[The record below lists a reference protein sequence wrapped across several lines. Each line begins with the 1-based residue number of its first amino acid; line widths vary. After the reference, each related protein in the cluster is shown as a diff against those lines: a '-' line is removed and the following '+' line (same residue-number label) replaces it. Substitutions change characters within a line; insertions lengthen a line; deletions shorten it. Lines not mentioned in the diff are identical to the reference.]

1 MKLSIIT
8 ISLNPGAS
16 LERTINSICS
26 QVYADIEWIIVDGGS
41 TDGTLEVYES
51 IRSSLTKFVSEPD
64 RGIADAMNKGLRM
77 AGGDAVLYM
86 NAGDEFANIEAVKN
100 IIANWD
106 FDSYD
111 WATGGGFFHNE
122 DGVLL
127 YERSVENETGESLVA
142 GGCRILHSA
151 TIIKRNVLIGAGGFS
166 DEFRSSMDYELWLRL
181 ICNNILPQILPFPIA
196 RFYLGGLSGDLL
208 KRYREDLKARRL
220 HGVSKVS
227 LELKFALIAL
237 LKKILKP
244 IGYLRI
250 IYFLKERFRV

>member
-16 LERTINSICS
+16 IERTINSICS
-26 QVYADIEWIIVDGGS
+26 QVYADIEWIVVDGGS
-41 TDGTLEVYES
+41 TDGTLKVYES
-51 IRSSLTKFVSEPD
+51 IRSNFTKFVSEPD
-64 RGIADAMNKGLRM
+64 RGIADAMNKGLKM
-77 AGGDAVLYM
+77 ASGDAVLYM
-86 NAGDEFANIEAVKN
+86 NAGDEFVDAEVVKN

-106 FDSYD
+106 FDSYE

-122 DGVLL
+122 EGGFL
-127 YERSVENETGESLVA
+127 YERSLANDSSESLVA
-142 GGCRILHSA
+142 GGCRILHAA
-151 TIIKRNVLIGAGGFS
+151 TIMKRSTLIGAGGFS
-166 DEFRSSMDYELWLRL
+166 DEFRSSIDYELWLRL
-181 ICNNILPQILPFPIA
+181 ICSNVLPQILPFPIA
-196 RFYLGGLSGDLL
+196 RFYLGGISGDLL

-220 HGVSKVS
+220 HGASKVS

-237 LKKILKP
+237 LKKVLKP